1 MYNMR
6 YTALG
11 NSRDGSTDIRFG
23 RAGSA
28 GCGNEF
34 GRTGSSHSV
43 LLEVDDTLDFT
54 EMDRRRGGHKRAE
67 RVAMS
72 ATSEQEGSLLDGIA
86 SLWSGG
92 GRGLEMCVTNLL
104 SGATSMPCFWESEA
118 RRLREEQREEDR
130 EREEDEESR
139 RERSEMEET
148 RFRRRE
154 RRGSLAEGAQLPPEE
169 LPVTSGDMFLGVMLP
184 HEYHF

>member
-1 MYNMR
+1 MTHLTLQKWIEEGEVINEQKGLQCLQPLSKKAHCWM
-6 YTALG
+6 AL
-11 NSRDGSTDIRFG
+11 RLCG
-23 RAGSA
+23 R
-28 GCGNEF
+28 
-34 GRTGSSHSV
+34 
-43 LLEVDDTLDFT
+43 
-54 EMDRRRGGHKRAE
+54 
-67 RVAMS
+67 
-72 ATSEQEGSLLDGIA
+72 
-86 SLWSGG
+86 GG

-184 HEYHF
+184 DEYHF